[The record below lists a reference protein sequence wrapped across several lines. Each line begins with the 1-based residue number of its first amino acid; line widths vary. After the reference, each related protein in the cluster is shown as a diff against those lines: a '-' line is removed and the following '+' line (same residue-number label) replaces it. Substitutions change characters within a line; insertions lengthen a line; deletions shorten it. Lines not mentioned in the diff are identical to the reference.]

1 MRRIVTG
8 DRLAIRHGD
17 VLLAVPPIP
26 SGTSRDDRIR
36 ILEYVL
42 RRQPG
47 LAHTHAHILDEER
60 KARTE
65 LVGYDTIAALI
76 SERPNHVGRA
86 A

>member
-47 LAHTHAHILDEER
+47 LAHTHAHILDEE
-60 KARTE
+60 
-65 LVGYDTIAALI
+65 TIAALI